1 MAELSTVEA
10 CTHACSFAC
19 GRKYD
24 VVFTQVVDSS
34 TLFLCMP
41 CLVNLVK
48 NITQAM
54 VEPDSPDIKEVV
66 SGVTLEDSVLVTDNT
81 PGYGVRGNS
90 DPTPEDEFDFD
101 GIDSP

>member
-1 MAELSTVEA
+1 MTEQPTVEA

-41 CLVNLVK
+41 CLVSFVS
-48 NITQAM
+48 NIAKAM
-54 VEPDSPDIKEVV
+54 VEPDAADVKEVI
-66 SGVTLEDSVLVTDNT
+66 SGVSLDDTVLVTDNA
-81 PGYGVRGNS
+81 PGYGIVGNS
-90 DPTPEDEFDFD
+90 DPLPADEFEFD
-101 GIDSP
+101 GTD

>member
-1 MAELSTVEA
+1 MTEITTVEA

-54 VEPDSPDIKEVV
+54 VEPDAPEIQEVV
-66 SGVTLEDSVLVTDNT
+66 SGVSLEDTVLVTDNT
-81 PGYGVRGNS
+81 PGFGIVGHS
-90 DPTPEDEFDFD
+90 DPLPEDEFQFD
-101 GIDSP
+101 GTD

>member
-1 MAELSTVEA
+1 MTELTTVEA

-24 VVFTQVVDSS
+24 VVFVQVVDSS

-48 NITQAM
+48 NIAQAM
-54 VEPDSPDIKEVV
+54 VEPDAPEIREVV
-66 SGVTLEDSVLVTDNT
+66 SGVSLEDTVLVTDNT

-90 DPTPEDEFDFD
+90 DPTVEDEFDFD
-101 GIDSP
+101 GME

>member
-1 MAELSTVEA
+1 MTQLTTVEA

-48 NITQAM
+48 NIAQAM
-54 VEPDSPDIKEVV
+54 VEPDAPEIQEVV
-66 SGVTLEDSVLVTDNT
+66 SGVTLEDTVLVTDNS
-81 PGYGVRGNS
+81 PGYGVVGHS
-90 DPTPEDEFDFD
+90 DPMPEDEFEFD
-101 GIDSP
+101 GTD

>member
-1 MAELSTVEA
+1 MTELTTVEA

-48 NITQAM
+48 NIAQAM
-54 VEPDSPDIKEVV
+54 IEPDAPEIREVV
-66 SGVTLEDSVLVTDNT
+66 SGVSLEDTVLVTDNT
-81 PGYGVRGNS
+81 PGFGVRGYS
-90 DPTPEDEFDFD
+90 DTTPEDEFQFD
-101 GIDSP
+101 GME

>member
-1 MAELSTVEA
+1 MTELRTVEA

-48 NITQAM
+48 NIAMAM
-54 VEPDSPDIKEVV
+54 VEPDSPDIKEVI
-66 SGVTLEDSVLVTDNT
+66 SGVSLEDTVLVTDNT
-81 PGYGVRGNS
+81 PGYGIVGNS
-90 DPTPEDEFDFD
+90 DPLPSDEFDFD
-101 GIDSP
+101 GMESG